1 MANQAPSRA
10 TRPKRAR
17 RPSRV
22 GVPYKKSEE
31 TREHLLAT
39 AIQLIAKKGLAG
51 TSFTEIA
58 EAAGVSKGGISY
70 YFESKDELLQSVLDR
85 SCEVMEKRVKD
96 AFFGGDVGPLE
107 RVQHALAE
115 MWALRRDGV
124 AEMRAMTELH
134 VVSRQDAT
142 LRRAFAGAL
151 QRARQQMID
160 AGLNNLLLMGIK
172 PKVDAD
178 LVPRLIMGVL
188 DGLALQHEVDPIPAE
203 KQGELLQAISL
214 SIVGLFDIGA

>member
-10 TRPKRAR
+10 KRASR
-17 RPSRV
+17 RPTRV

-31 TREHLLAT
+31 TRAHLLTT
-39 AIQLIAKKGLAG
+39 AVQLIARRGLAG

-70 YFESKDELLQSVLDR
+70 YFESKDELLQSVLDLC
-85 SCEVMEKRVKD
+85 CETMEKRVKD
-96 AFFGGDVGPLE
+96 AFFGGDIGPLE
-107 RVQHALAE
+107 RVQRALAE

-134 VVSRQDAT
+134 IVSRQDPT
-142 LRRAFAGAL
+142 LRRGFAGAL

-160 AGLNNLLLMGIK
+160 AGLNNLVAMGIK

-203 KQGELLQAISL
+203 KQSELLKAIEISVVSLFEL
-214 SIVGLFDIGA
+214 SI